1 MRKGISPVVAV
12 VLLIAIAV
20 IAAVAV
26 WYWVSPM
33 TGKPATADTT
43 QKSVSV
49 SRCYSTYTALD
60 LRNTGG
66 VTIPSGTNF
75 AVYYSDNGT
84 LANGYVEFNSSLQ
97 SGQIKKYMIVK
108 VPTGGSSGII
118 TGLNSSTAYFL
129 MYQGI
134 PNAQFNC

>member
-1 MRKGISPVVAV
+1 
-12 VLLIAIAV
+12 V

-49 SRCYSTYTALD
+49 SRCYSTYTAID
-60 LRNTGG
+60 IRNTGG
-66 VTIPSGTNF
+66 VTIPVDTDF
-75 AVYYSDNGT
+75 AIYYGDNGT
-84 LANGYVEFNSSLQ
+84 TAYSYVEFNVSLQ
-97 SGQIKKYMIVK
+97 SGQIKKYYVRNSNGT
-108 VPTGGSSGII
+108 V
-118 TGLNSSTAYFL
+118 TGLNASTEYFL

>member
-49 SRCYSTYTALD
+49 SRCYSTYTAID
-60 LRNTGG
+60 IRNTGG
-66 VTIPSGTNF
+66 VTIPTDTDF
-75 AVYYSDNGT
+75 AIYYRDNGT
-84 LANGYVEFNSSLQ
+84 FANAYIEFNVSLQ
-97 SGQIKKYMIVK
+97 SGQIKKYYIRNSGTAV
-108 VPTGGSSGII
+108 TALNGSA
-118 TGLNSSTAYFL
+118 AYFA

>member
-43 QKSVSV
+43 QKSVSIT
-49 SRCYSTYTALD
+49 RCFSTGQYLEI
-60 LRNTGG
+60 RNTGG
-66 VTIPSGTNF
+66 MTIPTSTNF
-75 AVYYSDNGT
+75 AIYYQDNGT
-84 LANGYVEFNSSLQ
+84 RPAGNPTVDFNSSLT
-97 SGQIKKYMIVK
+97 SGAIKKYGIGIA
-108 VPTGGSSGII
+108 GGA
-118 TGLNSSTAYFL
+118 SSTTLNTSVAYFL

-134 PNAQFNC
+134 PNANFNC